1 MIYVVSGMAR
11 TGTSMMM
18 HALVKGGIPA
28 IYEVGKDIRVK
39 MRITEDYDPNPNGL
53 FEITHEHLLERFPD
67 DLDGEAVKI
76 HDWQWAEIGERLSE
90 GLMVVY
96 MTRPAGDILDSLCR
110 FTGRKEPSDK
120 MIERANMQFEVA
132 QAVSMRK
139 DAVDVVRADYNEVLS
154 DPLAFFEYLELHG
167 FPINPVKAA
176 SIVNPEYRHFRQAVV
191 A

>member
-18 HALVKGGIPA
+18 HALIKGGIPA

-39 MRITEDYDPNPNGL
+39 MRITEDYDPNVNGL
-53 FEITHEHLLERFPD
+53 FEITHEHLLERFPV

-76 HDWQWAEIGERLSE
+76 HDWQWDEIGDKLSN
-90 GLMVVY
+90 GLMIVY
-96 MTRPAGDILDSLCR
+96 MTRDKQDILDSLCR
-110 FTGRKEPSDK
+110 FTGNKEPTDK
-120 MIERANMQFEVA
+120 MIERVNMQFEVA

-139 DAVDVVRADYNEVLS
+139 DAVDVIRADYNDVLS
-154 DPLAFFEYLELHG
+154 DPLAFFEYLASHN
-167 FPINPVKAA
+167 FPINPVKSA
-176 SIVNPEYRHFRQAVV
+176 SVVNPEYRHFRQAVT

>member
-28 IYEVGKDIRVK
+28 IYEVGKDIRLK

-76 HDWQWAEIGERLSE
+76 HDWQWAEIGDKLSE
-90 GLMVVY
+90 GLRVVY

-139 DAVDVVRADYNEVLS
+139 DAVDVVRADYNDVLS
-154 DPLAFFEYLELHG
+154 GPLSFFEYLELHG
-167 FPINPVKAA
+167 FPINPVKSA
-176 SIVNPEYRHFRQAVV
+176 SIVNPEYRHFKQAV
-191 A
+191 AA